1 MAVYLNNG
9 VVFKFGSS
17 ASPTNNLSSLVSS
30 ATLTWKY
37 DALEITSMG
46 DLAHKYVQGLQSGQL
61 DLEVFNDPETS
72 KTLQLF
78 NTAVGSTYYCSLQ
91 QSSAATSATNPLYSF
106 TVFVDS
112 VTPINGAVGDMST
125 QTISWQLNSVVTM
138 TTT

>member
-125 QTISWQLNSVVTM
+125 QTISWQLNSVVTK
-138 TTT
+138 TEA

>member
-9 VVFKFGSS
+9 VVFKFGPA

-37 DALEITSMG
+37 DSLEITSMG

-78 NTAVGSTYYCSLQ
+78 NSAVGQTYYCTLSQ
-91 QSSAATSATNPLYSF
+91 TSAATSATNPLYSF

>member
-9 VVFKFGSS
+9 VVFKFGPA
-17 ASPTNNLSSLVSS
+17 ASPSNNLSSLVSS

-37 DALEITSMG
+37 DSLEITSMG

-78 NTAVGSTYYCSLQ
+78 NSAVGSTYYCTLSQ
-91 QSSAATSATNPLYSF
+91 TSAATSPTNPLYSF

-125 QTISWQLNSVVTM
+125 QTISWQLNSVVTK
-138 TTT
+138 TEA

>member
-17 ASPTNNLSSLVSS
+17 ASPTNNLSSIVSS

-61 DLEVFNDPETS
+61 DLEVFNDDAS
-72 KTLQLF
+72 NKTLQLF

-91 QSSAATSATNPLYSF
+91 QTSAATSAANPLYSF

-112 VTPINGAVGDMST
+112 ITPVNGAVGDMST

>member
-9 VVFKFGSS
+9 VVFKFGSA
-17 ASPTNNLSSLVSS
+17 ASPTNNLSDLVSS

-37 DALEITSMG
+37 DSLEITSMG

-61 DLEVFNDPETS
+61 DLEVFNDAATS
-72 KTLQLF
+72 KTLQSF
-78 NTAVGSTYYCSLQ
+78 NGAVGNTYYVLLSQ
-91 QSSAATSATNPLYSF
+91 TSAATSATNPLYAF

-125 QTISWQLNSVVTM
+125 QTLSWQLNSVVTK
-138 TTT
+138 TEV

>member
-1 MAVYLNNG
+1 LAVYLNNG

-17 ASPTNNLSSLVSS
+17 ASPTNNLSSIVSS

-61 DLEVFNDPETS
+61 DLEVFNDDAS
-72 KTLQLF
+72 NKTLQLF

-91 QSSAATSATNPLYSF
+91 QTSAATSAANPLYSF

-112 VTPINGAVGDMST
+112 ITPVNGAVGDMST

>member
-17 ASPTNNLSSLVSS
+17 ASPTNNLSSIVSS

-61 DLEVFNDPETS
+61 DLEVFNDDAS
-72 KTLQLF
+72 NKTLQLF
-78 NTAVGSTYYCSLQ
+78 NTAVGNTYYCSLQ
-91 QSSAATSATNPLYSF
+91 QSSAATSAANPLYSF

-112 VTPINGAVGDMST
+112 ITPVNGAVGDMST

-138 TTT
+138 TTS